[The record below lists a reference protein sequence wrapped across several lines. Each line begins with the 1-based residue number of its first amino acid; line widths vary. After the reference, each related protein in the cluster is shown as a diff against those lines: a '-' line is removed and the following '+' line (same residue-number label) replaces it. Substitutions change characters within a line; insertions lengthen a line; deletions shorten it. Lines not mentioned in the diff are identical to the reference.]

1 MALLKVVIYIPLTI
15 KLKISP
21 GTHFYDVEV
30 TKADANFISS
40 DANATFYSNADSDA
54 ILLLIVIQ

>member
-1 MALLKVVIYIPLTI
+1 MALLKVVNHIPLTI

-21 GTHFYDVEV
+21 GTHFNDVEV

-40 DANATFYSNADSDA
+40 DADATF
-54 ILLLIVIQ
+54 ILMLILMLFRC